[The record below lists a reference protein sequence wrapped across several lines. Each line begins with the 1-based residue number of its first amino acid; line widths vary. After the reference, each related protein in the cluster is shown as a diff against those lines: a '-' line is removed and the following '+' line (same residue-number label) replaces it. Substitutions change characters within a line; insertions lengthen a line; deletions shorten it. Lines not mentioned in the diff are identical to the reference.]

1 MVIGLNAL
9 RAMKAM
15 NRNPPFGLG
24 ELYRKLSQNKWMT
37 HYFNEIDQSLTLEII
52 VESLDKQ
59 GFACCRAG
67 INDTLIYPVLTEDFI
82 DRGNRIH
89 KRVNSVGFQ

>member
-1 MVIGLNAL
+1 
-9 RAMKAM
+9 MKAM